1 MNLMDF
7 LAILLGGKKPT
18 LVPVPVKNEQQKR

>member
-1 MNLMDF
+1 MNLMEV

-18 LVPVPVKNEQQKR
+18 LVPVPIKNNQEKS